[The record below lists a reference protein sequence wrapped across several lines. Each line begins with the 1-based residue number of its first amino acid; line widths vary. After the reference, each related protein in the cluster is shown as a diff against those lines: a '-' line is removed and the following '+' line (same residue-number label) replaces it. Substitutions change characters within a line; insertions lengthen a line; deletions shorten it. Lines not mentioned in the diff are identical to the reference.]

1 MCKWCFGHTDSSNI
15 GCRQR
20 NGTDE
25 SKRYTNEVFDG
36 KTDEKEWAEHGCAN
50 DVLDHTDRQQQ
61 HRLQAKRRK
70 QTSQKDTQM
79 RCLMERRRTK
89 ENEPSMDVQ
98 MMFWTTQTDSSSIG
112 RRQKTGTDESKR
124 YTNEVFNGKTNKREL
139 LSTRRSTLVLGG
151 EYNRTL
157 VSTLLAQ
164 LALC

>member
-1 MCKWCFGHTDSSNI
+1 
-15 GCRQR
+15 
-20 NGTDE
+20 
-25 SKRYTNEVFDG
+25 
-36 KTDEKEWAEHGCAN
+36 
-50 DVLDHTDRQQQ
+50 
-61 HRLQAKRRK
+61 
-70 QTSQKDTQM
+70 
-79 RCLMERRRTK
+79 MERRRTK